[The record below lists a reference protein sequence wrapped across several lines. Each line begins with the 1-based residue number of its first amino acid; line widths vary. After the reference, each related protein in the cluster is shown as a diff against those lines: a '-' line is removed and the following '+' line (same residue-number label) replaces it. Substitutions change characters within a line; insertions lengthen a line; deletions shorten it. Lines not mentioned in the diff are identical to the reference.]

1 MSDFS
6 FEGVVPLT
14 GPVTP
19 VVVLPVV
26 PIGPLVPGA
35 SAACEIAKV
44 NKEYVTIS
52 ARIDTYLRENTFL
65 NEATTPPFL

>member
-1 MSDFS
+1 MMSDFS

-26 PIGPLVPGA
+26 PIGPFVPGA
-35 SAACEIAKV
+35 SAALEMPT
-44 NKEYVTIS
+44 N
-52 ARIDTYLRENTFL
+52 N
-65 NEATTPPFL
+65 NE

>member
-1 MSDFS
+1 MMSDFN

-35 SAACEIAKV
+35 SAACAIAKV
-44 NKEYVTIS
+44 NNEYRATNV
-52 ARIDTYLRENTFL
+52 AAAMVRREN
-65 NEATTPPFL
+65 NP